1 MNNSILMLDE
11 IEKDLPIGIA
21 QIRVYLKDG
30 RLKGKKVR
38 NKWFVYQND
47 YEDFKE
53 QYGFNFD
60 RKETA

>member
-30 RLKGKKVR
+30 RLKGRKVL
-38 NKWFVYQND
+38 NK
-47 YEDFKE
+47 
-53 QYGFNFD
+53 
-60 RKETA
+60 